1 MIVLGVTGGI
11 GCGKSTVSKIFESLG
26 CVVFNSDLEARE
38 ILNSQAIRKDLLD
51 MFGPELLSGGEI
63 DRKRIASKVFNDAEM
78 LSKLNYLIHP
88 AVAAKFSEFKQ
99 KNQNAIIIKEA
110 AILFETGTY
119 RQNDKNLLVVAPK
132 HARMQRVMARD
143 GISELEFERRLANQW
158 PDEKKIP
165 LADFVIDNEGEKFL
179 IPQVMSVYQE
189 LKTIRNHA

>member
-132 HARMQRVMARD
+132 HTRMQRVMARD